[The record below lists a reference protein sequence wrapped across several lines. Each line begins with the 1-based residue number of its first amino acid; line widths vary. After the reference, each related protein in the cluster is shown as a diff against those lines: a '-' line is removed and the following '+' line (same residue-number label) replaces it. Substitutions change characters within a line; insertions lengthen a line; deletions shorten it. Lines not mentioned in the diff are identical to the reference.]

1 MLSSEIQKMVAIK
14 KMKIDDKTGIEQTT
28 IRELK
33 ILGEIKHENV
43 IGLRD
48 VFVIDNTV
56 YLVLDYM
63 VCDLGKLIDSKNVS
77 LNHQDISYIF
87 HRIVKGICHLHQNWI
102 LHRVRIFVRFM
113 GLTF

>member
-1 MLSSEIQKMVAIK
+1 MVAIK
-14 KMKIDDKTGIEQTT
+14 KMKIDQKIGIEQTT

-33 ILGEIKHENV
+33 ILGEIKHPNV

-48 VFVIDNTV
+48 VFVQENMM

-63 VCDLGKLIDSKNVS
+63 VCDLGKLIDEKVN

-87 HRIVKGICHLHQNWI
+87 FKIVTGIKHLHENWI
-102 LHRVRIFVRFM
+102 LHRVRNRYFWADRI
-113 GLTF
+113 GH